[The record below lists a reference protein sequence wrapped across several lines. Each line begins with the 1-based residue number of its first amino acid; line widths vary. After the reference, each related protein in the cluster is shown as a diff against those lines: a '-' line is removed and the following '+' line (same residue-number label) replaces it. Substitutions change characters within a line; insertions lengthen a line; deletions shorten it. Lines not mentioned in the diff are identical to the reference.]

1 MNGYTNQYLAN
12 QIASASP
19 EQLLLMF
26 YDGAIRFTSLAMKAI
41 EANDIPKRTYYIN
54 KASAIVAELNATLDR
69 SQDAELAENLDA
81 LYAYMLNEYMNANR
95 DNDPQPLQVIVKMLK
110 ELRET
115 WAEAAAIYRQ
125 EQAGPAME
133 DPGTLSPG
141 AAKKIA
147 AAM

>member
-41 EANDIPKRTYYIN
+41 EDNDIPKRTYYIN
-54 KASAIVAELNATLDR
+54 KASAIVAELDATLDR
-69 SQDAELAENLDA
+69 SQDARLAENLDA
-81 LYAYMLNEYMNANR
+81 LYAYMLKEYMNANR
-95 DNDPQPLQVIVKMLK
+95 DNDLKPLKVIVKMLK

-115 WAEAAAIYRQ
+115 WAEAAVIYRR
-125 EQAGPAME
+125 EQDGPAME
-133 DPGTLSPG
+133 QP
-141 AAKKIA
+141 AATPAAPKKIA

>member
-41 EANDIPKRTYYIN
+41 EANDIPRRTYYIN
-54 KASAIVAELNATLDR
+54 KASAIVAELDATLDR
-69 SQDAELAENLDA
+69 NQDANLAENLDA

-95 DNDPQPLQVIVKMLK
+95 DNDVEPLKVIVKMLK

-115 WAEAAAIYRQ
+115 WAEAAAIYRR

-133 DPGTLSPG
+133 QPAAAPAAPG
-141 AAKKIA
+141 KIA

>member
-41 EANDIPKRTYYIN
+41 EDNDIPKRTYYIN
-54 KASAIVAELNATLDR
+54 KASAIVAELDATLDR
-69 SQDAELAENLDA
+69 SQDARLAENLDA
-81 LYAYMLNEYMNANR
+81 LYAYMLKEYMNANR
-95 DNDPQPLQVIVKMLK
+95 DNDLKPLKVIVKMLK

-115 WAEAAAIYRQ
+115 WAEAAVIYRR
-125 EQAGPAME
+125 EQDGPAME
-133 DPGTLSPG
+133 QQ
-141 AAKKIA
+141 AATPAAPKKIA

>member
-26 YDGAIRFTSLAMKAI
+26 YDGAIRFTTLAMKAI
-41 EANDIPKRTYYIN
+41 EENDIPKRSYYIN
-54 KASAIVAELNATLDR
+54 KASAIVTELDATLDR
-69 SQDAELAENLDA
+69 DRDPQLAENLDA
-81 LYAYMLNEYMNANR
+81 LYSYMLREYMSANR
-95 DNDPQPLQVIVKMLK
+95 DNDVEPLKVIVTMLK

-115 WAEAAAIYRQ
+115 WAQAAAIYRQ
-125 EQAGPAME
+125 EQAGVAGQAAVA
-133 DPGTLSPG
+133 PGEP
-141 AAKKIA
+141 KKIA